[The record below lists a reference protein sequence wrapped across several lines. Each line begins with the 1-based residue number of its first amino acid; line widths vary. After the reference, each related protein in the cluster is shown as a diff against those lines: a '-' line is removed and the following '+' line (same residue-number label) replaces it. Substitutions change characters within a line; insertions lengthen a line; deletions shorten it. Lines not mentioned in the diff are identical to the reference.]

1 MKTIEKTFFLIL
13 AILIGIG
20 LLEGCKAFLGFVSR
34 QWGIIVLIDVVFLLF
49 LFIYQVK
56 RSVFFGIL
64 ASILASFLLL
74 SLLTYSWNLFLLIP
88 ILGIMSIKNKNQKWQ
103 IKSTGLSSAFS
114 GLKKWNISL
123 YYPQW
128 NSGLLPI
135 LMLVIDKIKT
145 QLSSEISLQTKAGLF
160 FSAFDLKGQLLASN
174 GVMKTDRT
182 IEMLLQ
188 SFYLGILKK
197 FEPQIKSLIFDV
209 VEDIRLQNDPNVLIK
224 LPLDQYGLFLVE
236 GEGQNSGV
244 LLPNT
249 KGINTIQEALAAI
262 KKKYNLNNQVSVFI
276 FRTKKIL
283 INL

>member
-1 MKTIEKTFFLIL
+1 
-13 AILIGIG
+13 
-20 LLEGCKAFLGFVSR
+20 
-34 QWGIIVLIDVVFLLF
+34 
-49 LFIYQVK
+49 
-56 RSVFFGIL
+56 
-64 ASILASFLLL
+64 
-74 SLLTYSWNLFLLIP
+74 
-88 ILGIMSIKNKNQKWQ
+88 
-103 IKSTGLSSAFS
+103 
-114 GLKKWNISL
+114 
-123 YYPQW
+123 
-128 NSGLLPI
+128 
-135 LMLVIDKIKT
+135 MLVIDKIKT

-182 IEMLLQ
+182 ILQ